1 MSVESEMGAS
11 VSQRLQNF
19 AHSLQAVHKTDLL
32 LALELAD
39 IADEISQRRFLAQDL
54 TVQTKPDAT
63 PVTDADQA
71 IEKALREKLHLAL
84 PDDLV
89 VGEEFGKPESVVG
102 RRYWVIDPIDGTKN
116 FMRGVPIWATLIA
129 LIDSSGKTVVGVVS
143 APTLYRRWFA
153 VKDGGAYMSEN
164 GKQPERLHVSSVKN
178 LADASMA
185 YSDLLGWGERRNAF
199 LQLHDQVWRTR
210 GIGDFWSHLL
220 VAQGAAEIAAE
231 PSLSLWDMAALEV
244 IVVEAGGRFSDL
256 EGRDGC
262 HGASAVSSNGVLH
275 GEFLEQINTMIP
287 SDLNVS
293 DKHRTV

>member
-11 VSQRLQNF
+11 ASQRLQNF